1 MSFVK
6 RAAHVKSV
14 GLATTIHTP
23 NFGDDKKLV
32 APFQMEAKQNSDIDA
47 GYVHLCLMGC

>member
-6 RAAHVKSV
+6 RAAHVKSA
-14 GLATTIHTP
+14 GLATTIHTL

-32 APFQMEAKQNSDIDA
+32 APFQMEAKQNSDTDV
-47 GYVHLCLMGC
+47 GYIYLRLMGC